1 MNLFGWLVIIIVFL
15 LFVWVMSLLFNTS
28 TTLND
33 YAVATAPTIIP
44 GKTLPVATVDFAY
57 SIWIYVD
64 DWAFNYGKEKILFQ
78 RGSPSSPSIKVSL
91 GAIDNTLTTSLKL
104 TSGAGSSPAYSTC
117 DVSDVP
123 IQKWTNIVVSNTDKA
138 LDTYIN
144 GKLVNTCVASQV
156 PATPAESDD
165 VTLCPVGFSG
175 FTARFKY
182 WQTGINPQEAW
193 NIYKDG
199 PGGNFLT
206 SLFNSYKIQLSLIKG
221 NETKA
226 SISI

>member
-1 MNLFGWLVIIIVFL
+1 MNLFGWLIIIVVFL
-15 LFVWVMSLLFNTS
+15 LVVWVISWLFNQS

-33 YAVATAPTIIP
+33 YAVATSPTVIP
-44 GKTLPVATVDFAY
+44 GKTLPAPTVNFAY

-64 DWAFNYGKEKILFQ
+64 DWTYRYNQDKVIFQ
-78 RGSPSSPSIKVSL
+78 RGSDGSPSLQVMFGK
-91 GAIDNTLTTSLKL
+91 IDNNLTAKMKL
-104 TSGAGSSPAYSTC
+104 SDGTYTNC

-123 IQKWTNIVVSNTDKA
+123 IQKWTNLIVSNNDRA
-138 LDTYIN
+138 LDIYMN
-144 GKLVNTCVASQV
+144 GKLVNTCVSTKV
-156 PATPAESDD
+156 PAQPSEHDD
-165 VTLCPVGFSG
+165 VTLCPSGFSG

>member
-15 LFVWVMSLLFNTS
+15 IFVWIMSWLFNSS

-33 YAVATAPTIIP
+33 YAVATSPTVIP
-44 GKTLPVATVDFAY
+44 GKSLPAATVDFSY
-57 SIWIYVD
+57 SIWVYVD
-64 DWAFNYGKEKILFQ
+64 DWSYNYGKEKIIFM
-78 RGSPSSPSIKVSL
+78 RGSAANPSIQVSL
-91 GAIDNTLTTSLKL
+91 GALDNTLTSKIKL
-104 TSGAGSSPAYSTC
+104 SDGSYSNC
-117 DVSDVP
+117 EVADVP
-123 IQKWTNIVVSNTDKA
+123 IQKWTNITVTNIDKA
-138 LDTYIN
+138 LDTYLN

-156 PATPAESDD
+156 PATPGDTDD
-165 VTLCPVGFSG
+165 VTLSPTGFSG

-182 WQTGINPQEAW
+182 WQTGVNPQEAW

>member
-1 MNLFGWLVIIIVFL
+1 MNLFGWLVIIVVFL
-15 LFVWVMSLLFNTS
+15 LLVWVMSWLFNSS

-33 YAVATAPTIIP
+33 YAVATEPTIIA
-44 GKTLPVATVDFAY
+44 GKTLPAATVDFAY

-64 DWAFNYGKEKILFQ
+64 DWSVNYGTEKIIFE
-78 RGSPSSPSIKVSL
+78 RGRASSPLIKVSL
-91 GAIDNTLTTSLKL
+91 GAIDNTLTTTLKL
-104 TSGAGSSPAYSTC
+104 TSEAGSAPSTSTC

-123 IQKWTNIVVSNTDKA
+123 IQKWTNIIVSNTDKA

-144 GKLVNTCVASQV
+144 GKLVNTCVATQV
-156 PATPAESDD
+156 PAVPAESDD
-165 VTLCPVGFSG
+165 VTLCPRGFSG
-175 FTARFKY
+175 FTSRFKY

-193 NIYKDG
+193 NIYKEG

>member
-15 LFVWVMSLLFNTS
+15 LFVWGMSWLFNQS

-33 YAVATAPTIIP
+33 YNSATSPKIIP
-44 GKTLPVATVDFAY
+44 ASVLPDPTNDFTY
-57 SIWIYVD
+57 HIWIYID
-64 DWAFNYGKEKILFQ
+64 DWSVNHGRQKVIFQ
-78 RGSPSSPSIKVSL
+78 RGGAVPSIIMTL
-91 GAIDNTLTTSLKL
+91 GAMENTLTTKIRLQGG
-104 TSGAGSSPAYSTC
+104 TYSEC
-117 DVSDVP
+117 SVSDVP
-123 IQKWTNIVVSNTDKA
+123 IQKWTHLLVTNTDKA
-138 LDTYIN
+138 LDTYMN
-144 GKLVNTCVASQV
+144 GKLVNTCVATEP
-156 PATPAESDD
+156 PAIPAPTDD

-182 WQTGINPQEAW
+182 KSQALNPQEVW

-206 SLFNSYKIQLSLIKG
+206 ALFNSYKIQLSLIKG